1 MFPGSQN
8 HTQLR
13 TIRLNEDLIQ
23 LWSLQR
29 LGIYMSV
36 YLSIHLSACLSIHL
50 FIYPSIYLPIYP
62 SVCLFI
68 YLSVLCVQSC
78 LSLQP
83 PGLRS
88 LPDYSVHGILQARI
102 LEQVAISYSR
112 NLSSPGIKPVSP
124 AMGGRIF
131 TTSRLGSTPFLLD
144 ASILTAWRVYIIIW
158 IWGFSW
164 SMGRSV
170 LICLMTITYRSQ
182 LIAAPFQKSI
192 YWPGPLFLL
201 SGCFP
206 LICPAQ
212 APGGICFYYF
222 CFNFCTVQSLLPLGR
237 FKVRWIWIQI
247 FSLTSYQL
255 WDFCVSQFPSVG
267 WFSLCTHLQNE
278 NVSRYSLEMLRKQYL
293 KEP

>member
-1 MFPGSQN
+1 
-8 HTQLR
+8 
-13 TIRLNEDLIQ
+13 
-23 LWSLQR
+23 
-29 LGIYMSV
+29 MSV
-36 YLSIHLSACLSIHL
+36 YLSIHLSACLSIRL
-50 FIYPSIYLPIYP
+50 FIYPSIYLPIYL

-78 LSLQP
+78 LSLCNLVDCIACQTTLSMGFSRQEYWSRLP
-83 PGLRS
+83 FPTPG
-88 LPDYSVHGILQARI
+88 
-102 LEQVAISYSR
+102 

-131 TTSRLGSTPFLLD
+131 TTSHLGSTPSLLD
-144 ASILTAWRVYIIIW
+144 ASILTAWRFYIIIW

-237 FKVRWIWIQI
+237 FKVHWIWIQM

-255 WDFCVSQFPSVG
+255 WDFCVS
-267 WFSLCTHLQNE
+267 
-278 NVSRYSLEMLRKQYL
+278 VSICWLV
-293 KEP
+293 

>member
-1 MFPGSQN
+1 
-8 HTQLR
+8 
-13 TIRLNEDLIQ
+13 
-23 LWSLQR
+23 
-29 LGIYMSV
+29 MSV
-36 YLSIHLSACLSIHL
+36 YLSIHLSACLSIRL
-50 FIYPSIYLPIYP
+50 FIYPSIYLPIYL

-78 LSLQP
+78 LSLCNLVDCIACQTTLSMGFSRQEYWSRLP
-83 PGLRS
+83 FPTPG
-88 LPDYSVHGILQARI
+88 
-102 LEQVAISYSR
+102 

-131 TTSRLGSTPFLLD
+131 TTSHLGSTPSLLD
-144 ASILTAWRVYIIIW
+144 ASILTAWRFYIIIW

-182 LIAAPFQKSI
+182 LIAAPFKKAYIDQAPSFFSQAASPSFALHRLLEVFAFITSALIFAQSNLCYPWEDSKSI
-192 YWPGPLFLL
+192 GSGFRCLVWP
-201 SGCFP
+201 
-206 LICPAQ
+206 
-212 APGGICFYYF
+212 
-222 CFNFCTVQSLLPLGR
+222 V
-237 FKVRWIWIQI
+237 
-247 FSLTSYQL
+247 TSFGTSVCL
-255 WDFCVSQFPSVG
+255 FPSVG